1 MSYIYALFIQQ
12 KMGESEDIKELSR
25 LLECYKNRFISFANS
40 YVQDLT
46 VAEDFVMESF
56 MDYWE
61 VRDILREDSNI
72 PAYILTLVKHKCLNH
87 LKRKQLQEDVSL
99 RIRNVAEWELN
110 IQISSLEV
118 CEPTELFTNEIKEIV
133 NRTLQ
138 QLPEQTR
145 RIFIMSRVA
154 NKTRKEIAEEMNM
167 TSKGVEYHIAK
178 ALSALRVNL
187 KDYYVLLP
195 FLLYQL

>member
-1 MSYIYALFIQQ
+1 
-12 KMGESEDIKELSR
+12 
-25 LLECYKNRFISFANS
+25 
-40 YVQDLT
+40 
-46 VAEDFVMESF
+46 

-87 LKRKQLQEDVSL
+87 LKRKQLQEDVSQ

-133 NRTLQ
+133 NRTLE

-154 NKTRKEIAEEMNM
+154 NKTRKEIAEEI
-167 TSKGVEYHIAK
+167 EYDLERK
-178 ALSALRVNL
+178 
-187 KDYYVLLP
+187 
-195 FLLYQL
+195 

>member
-46 VAEDFVMESF
+46 VAEDFVMEAF

-72 PAYILTLVKHKCLNH
+72 PAYILTLIKHKCLNH

>member
-1 MSYIYALFIQQ
+1 M
-12 KMGESEDIKELSR
+12 
-25 LLECYKNRFISFANS
+25 
-40 YVQDLT
+40 
-46 VAEDFVMESF
+46 
-56 MDYWE
+56 
-61 VRDILREDSNI
+61 
-72 PAYILTLVKHKCLNH
+72 
-87 LKRKQLQEDVSL
+87 
-99 RIRNVAEWELN
+99 AEWELN

-133 NRTLQ
+133 NRTLE

-167 TSKGVEYHIAK
+167 TAKGV
-178 ALSALRVNL
+178 SALRVNL

>member
-46 VAEDFVMESF
+46 VAEDFVMEAF

>member
-1 MSYIYALFIQQ
+1 M
-12 KMGESEDIKELSR
+12 KGSEDIKKLNQLFED
-25 LLECYKNRFISFANS
+25 YKSRFISFANS

-46 VAEDFVMESF
+46 VAEDFVMEAF

-87 LKRKQLQEDVSL
+87 LKRKQLQEDVSQ
-99 RIRNVAEWELN
+99 RIRDVAEWELN

-133 NRTLQ
+133 NRTLE

-145 RIFIMSRVA
+145 HIFIMSRVA

-167 TSKGVEYHIAK
+167 TAKGVEYHIAK